1 LTSRRQSSIRT
12 RTAVARDVSK
22 SVELEQRISRL
33 EMRIRDLQ
41 GTLELQSKRAIAL
54 QAQLDHLMARLFRR

>member
-1 LTSRRQSSIRT
+1 LANRRQSSIRP
-12 RTAVARDVSK
+12 RPAIAHEVSK

-41 GTLELQSKRAIAL
+41 GTLELQSKRAVAL
-54 QAQLDHLMARLFRR
+54 QAQLDHLTARLFRT